1 MLVGSSGHVSQA
13 DCHWN
18 FQFESDLAMWPVR
31 KFDWNSN
38 FTSIHRKIFIGI
50 LCIVCKRPWPLM
62 EVLSSRD
69 TLCTSRYGLARQAIV
84 AIHSHCLI
92 DLSAPP
98 SNGYKSAKALWA
110 YLILL
115 LSELFF
121 IQKTLSNV
129 VGANLFRKTPFSKVD
144 CHGTIFRAFHWNLNI
159 SLPNAICFQKIF
171 TDKTF
176 SD

>member
-62 EVLSSRD
+62 EVLPSRD

-115 LSELFF
+115 LSELFLFKKHWAMSWVRTFLEKPRSPRSTATALFLGHF
-121 IQKTLSNV
+121 IE
-129 VGANLFRKTPFSKVD
+129 
-144 CHGTIFRAFHWNLNI
+144 I
-159 SLPNAICFQKIF
+159 
-171 TDKTF
+171 
-176 SD
+176 